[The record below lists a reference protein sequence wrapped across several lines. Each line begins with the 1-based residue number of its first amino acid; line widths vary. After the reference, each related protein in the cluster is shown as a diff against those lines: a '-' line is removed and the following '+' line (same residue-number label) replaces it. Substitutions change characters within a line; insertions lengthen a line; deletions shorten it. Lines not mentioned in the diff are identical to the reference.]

1 MTGKR
6 YTVEQA
12 NALLPHLA
20 STLIELRAGT
30 DEALRIKEAMEQA
43 SATNGGSSK
52 GERWRNKLARVQELI
67 DRINGWEIELRDLET
82 GLVDFPAE
90 IDGRP
95 AYLCWRLGE
104 PEVAHWHS
112 PDDGFQGRRP
122 L

>member
-1 MTGKR
+1 MSKL
-6 YTVEQA
+6 YTVQEA
-12 NALLPHLA
+12 NDLLPHLA
-20 STLIELRAGT
+20 PTLIELRAGSE
-30 DEALRIKEAMEQA
+30 EAIRIKEAMDQA
-43 SATNGGSSK
+43 SIANGGSPK
-52 GERWRNKLARVQELI
+52 GEKWRKKLARVQELI

-90 IDGRP
+90 IAGRP